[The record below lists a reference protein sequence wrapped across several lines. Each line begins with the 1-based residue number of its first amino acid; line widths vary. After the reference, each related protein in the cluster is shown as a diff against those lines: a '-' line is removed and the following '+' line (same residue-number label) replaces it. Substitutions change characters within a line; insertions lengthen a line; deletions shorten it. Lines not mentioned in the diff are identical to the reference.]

1 MLSLIIVNHTDHRV
15 SVDVDQ
21 NAKKFFLGF
30 CLSGLEDLE
39 ANDPIVPVFRQLVVS
54 IVEVYHGFEKDW
66 QTKVC
71 QIMCLCI
78 NFIASFPGIPF
89 FYFFRMVF

>member
-66 QTKVC
+66 QTNQDGQKVC
-71 QIMCLCI
+71 QIMCLCE
-78 NFIASFPGIPF
+78 NL
-89 FYFFRMVF
+89 